1 MVETDVR
8 LSLGGEPMLAHDIVA
23 FRRGLPAVPA
33 LMPASLLAWLG
44 VPRLADLFALLPPH
58 HHVSIDLKSVRA
70 WPAILEVARSAD
82 AVGRIW
88 LVHDDLDLL
97 QTIRAADARVRLVH
111 EARPQVLALSDWTLE
126 GHPERLAT
134 AGIDAQNTRASAWT
148 PALVANAHVQGILA
162 FGSLVQSRSDL
173 QRAAALGLD
182 AVYSD
187 HVADLVEIMGLPRP

>member
-23 FRRGLPAVPA
+23 FRRRLPAVPA

-44 VPRLADLFALLPPH
+44 VPRLADLFGLLPPH
-58 HHVSIDLKSVRA
+58 HHVSIDLKLARA

-82 AVGRIW
+82 AVGRVW

-97 QTIRAADARVRLVH
+97 QTIRAADAEVRLVH
-111 EARPQVLALSDWTLE
+111 EARPQVLAASGWTLE
-126 GHPERLAT
+126 EHPERLAT

-148 PALVANAHVQGILA
+148 VALVSNAHDQGILA

-173 QRAAALGLD
+173 QRAAALDLD